1 MKRESTIFSLCVLM
15 VMTMVTPVQ
24 AAIISGWEY
33 AEDGMIVTG
42 VNLSYHGDTAAYAY
56 EAIPTT
62 GWGPA
67 PNIS

>member
-42 VNLSYHGDTAAYAY
+42 VNLSYQQYLQPVGVQHQT
-56 EAIPTT
+56 
-62 GWGPA
+62 
-67 PNIS
+67 